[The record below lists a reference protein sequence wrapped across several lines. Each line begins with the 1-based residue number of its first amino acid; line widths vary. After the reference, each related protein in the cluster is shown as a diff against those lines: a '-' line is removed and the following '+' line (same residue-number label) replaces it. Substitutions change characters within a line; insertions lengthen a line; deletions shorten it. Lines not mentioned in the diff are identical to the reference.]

1 MEYQKFTNLRDRTSD
16 NVPRFIINKCV
27 KVHEQSGSTEDRY
40 KPSKQLRFKT
50 PMLRSDLCGFSDV
63 YIAVKGDIT
72 LTKGADREFI
82 DVRNRFLVFKN
93 NALFTNCISKINNV
107 LKCRKSRCGN
117 ANVQFAEYSKITEKQ
132 HEVRRIITVMNL
144 IILFLLVILQ
154 LLITMQTT

>member
-72 LTKGADREFI
+72 PTKGADREFI

-107 LKCRKSRCGN
+107 LIGN
-117 ANVQFAEYSKITEKQ
+117 AENLDV
-132 HEVRRIITVMNL
+132 VMPMYNL
-144 IILFLLVILQ
+144 LNIAKLQKNNMRFVELLQ
-154 LLITMQTT
+154 